1 MTGADLRH
9 ERRRVGLTQRELA
22 ERMGLHRNTVARLER
37 GEWPISDRL
46 AGEFFDE
53 LMRALMRRAMAPK

>member
-1 MTGADLRH
+1 MTGADLRR

-37 GEWPISDRL
+37 DEWPISDRL

-53 LMRALMRRAMAPK
+53 LMRALMRRAMAGK